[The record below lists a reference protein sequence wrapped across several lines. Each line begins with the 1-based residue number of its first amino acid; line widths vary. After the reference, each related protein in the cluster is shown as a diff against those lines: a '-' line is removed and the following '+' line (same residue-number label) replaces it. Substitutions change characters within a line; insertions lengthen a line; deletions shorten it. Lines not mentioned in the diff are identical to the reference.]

1 MFCILKVE
9 VLKKVDDLGIL
20 LLGLN
25 MASTPSIL
33 AIFINQVGVLGR
45 SIHLFFWN
53 NNVLKCYIYMFLLL
67 FVIHELWYPP
77 WTKKPKLCVQSPNQ
91 CSSVCLN
98 LLLVLVP
105 SFWNFWKLKNVL
117 LQVFGNFQNK
127 IIVDFGF
134 LKTFKQPMI

>member
-45 SIHLFFWN
+45 SIHLFF
-53 NNVLKCYIYMFLLL
+53 
-67 FVIHELWYPP
+67 
-77 WTKKPKLCVQSPNQ
+77 
-91 CSSVCLN
+91 
-98 LLLVLVP
+98 
-105 SFWNFWKLKNVL
+105 
-117 LQVFGNFQNK
+117 
-127 IIVDFGF
+127 
-134 LKTFKQPMI
+134 

>member
-1 MFCILKVE
+1 MWSNWNLMFCILKVE

-20 LLGLN
+20 LLDLN

-45 SIHLFFWN
+45 SIDLFFWN
-53 NNVLKCYIYMFLLL
+53 NNGLKFYSYMFLLL
-67 FVIHELWYPP
+67 FVIHELWYPS

-98 LLLVLVP
+98 LLLVLVS
-105 SFWNFWKLKNVL
+105 SFW
-117 LQVFGNFQNK
+117 NFQNK
-127 IIVDFGF
+127 INVDFGF